1 MSTLINYFVEANL
14 GLLLFAV
21 IYWLFLRNENQF
33 SFNRAFLLAG
43 ILFSLLFP
51 LWHFNSPSGAKMIPS
66 VSEVMP
72 SYWLPEV
79 IVRPNDQ
86 GSLSPAMATVPVWPI
101 LEWVYTIVA
110 LGFTVL
116 FVIRLIKIG
125 KLFLASRK
133 YRWNTCLVAES
144 EERQPTFSFFNF
156 IFIGQAN
163 QLTPDEKQEVMVHEW
178 IHVRKLHSFDIIL
191 INLLAIGFWFN
202 PVVRMYRKTLVQLHE
217 FETDARSVENHDADS
232 YCRLLAKVALE
243 STGIFLVNHFNH
255 SLTLKRITMMQTM
268 KKKIQLW
275 KLIVLS
281 ATVPLLFLAVACQE
295 QVISD
300 LQDVS
305 KNSAAAGLLP
315 LEVKKQLDVL
325 QKNNPSHEYIV
336 IQMNEEGKKTLDKLQ
351 FENAQTGTLYP
362 SMTLINT
369 DKNSDGGG
377 FTYVILEK
385 GSQTSRIADATGRF
399 DKAYTMVDDMP
410 EYVGGI
416 DSLMA
421 FIQKKMK
428 YPGDARKKGIEG
440 RVFVSFVVTKEG
452 DVVDPAI
459 AKGVAAEIDKEA
471 LSVVSSFPKWIP
483 GRQHGEAVDVKFVL
497 PINFKINN

>member
-14 GLLLFAV
+14 GLLLVAV
-21 IYWLFLRNENQF
+21 IYLLFLRNENQF

-51 LWHFNSPSGAKMIPS
+51 LSHFNSPSGAKMIPS
-66 VSEVMP
+66 ISEVMP

-79 IVRPNDQ
+79 SVRPNGQ
-86 GSLSPAMATVPVWPI
+86 GSLTPAVTTVPVWTI
-101 LEWVYTIVA
+101 LERVYAIVA
-110 LGFTVL
+110 MGLTVL
-116 FVIRLIKIG
+116 FVIRLIRIG

-243 STGIFLVNHFNH
+243 SAGLSLVNHFNH
-255 SLTLKRITMMQTM
+255 SLTLKRITMMKTV
-268 KKKIQLW
+268 KKKIQSW
-275 KLIVLS
+275 KLILVG
-281 ATVPLLFLAVACQE
+281 AAVPLFFLAVSCQE
-295 QVISD
+295 QVTGD
-300 LQDVS
+300 LYAG
-305 KNSAAAGLLP
+305 KNPAGVIP
-315 LEVKKQLDVL
+315 TEVRQQLEMLK
-325 QKNNPSHEYIV
+325 QKNPQHEYIV
-336 IQMNEEGKKTLDKLQ
+336 IQLNDEGKKTLDKLQ
-351 FENAQTGTLYP
+351 FENAKMGTII
-362 SMTLINT
+362 STNAIVT
-369 DKNSDGGG
+369 DKGSNGEKLV
-377 FTYVILEK
+377 YVIVEK
-385 GSQTSRIADATGRF
+385 GTGSERADATRF
-399 DKAYTMVDDMP
+399 DKAYTVVDDQP
-410 EYVGGI
+410 EYVGGF
-416 DSLMA
+416 DSLLTH
-421 FIQKKMK
+421 IQRTLR
-428 YPGDARKKGIEG
+428 YPENARKKGIEG
-440 RVFVSFVVTKEG
+440 RVFDSFVVTKEG
-452 DVVDPAI
+452 DVVVPAI
-459 AKGVAAEIDKEA
+459 AKGVDPEVDKAALE
-471 LSVVSSFPKWIP
+471 VVSGFPRWIP
-483 GRQHGEAVDVKFVL
+483 GRQKGEAVDVKFVI